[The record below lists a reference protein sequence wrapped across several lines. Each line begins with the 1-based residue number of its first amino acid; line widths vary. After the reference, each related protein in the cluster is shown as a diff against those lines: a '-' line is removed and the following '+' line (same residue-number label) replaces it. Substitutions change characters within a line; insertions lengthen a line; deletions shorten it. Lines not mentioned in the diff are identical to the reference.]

1 MRQLVGVMRKEF
13 VHIRRDARLI
23 GYVVGLPIIIALL
36 FGYAL
41 RLTVDNM
48 DAAVWDQDKTFMSMN
63 VKDRLTQKAGLKLI
77 EVDSEDAIH
86 TMLRRGTAHLGIII
100 PKGLSRRIA
109 DNQTSTLRLIID
121 GTMPTLAQ
129 GALYSTSFLTSD
141 DALTDVLV
149 DEDGPKRPPAPL
161 TVESEILFNPSMRDT
176 DFFLPGT
183 MGIVVMLVSLA
194 LTTGLV
200 REKEQ
205 QTIEQVWA
213 TPMSRVAFV
222 SGKLI
227 PYALVTAADFAMVA
241 VLSRLVFGLP
251 FRGSLLAVVA
261 LAVLFI
267 VAMLALGSLIASVSE
282 AQIQQH
288 FMNVFVF
295 ILSIMLSGFVFP
307 LEAVPVWLQPLSRV
321 LPMTYFVE
329 AIRALTLKGASL
341 GEVRSDYVALAAFS
355 LVCAAMTLRGFRK
368 QTA

>member
-13 VHIRRDARLI
+13 VHIRRDPRLI

-36 FGYAL
+36 FGFAL
-41 RLTVDNM
+41 RLTVDHLS
-48 DAAVWDQDKTFMSMN
+48 AAVWDQDRTFISMS
-63 VKDRLTQKAGLKLI
+63 VKDRLAEKAGLTLI
-77 EVDSEDAIH
+77 EVDSEAAIH
-86 TMLRRGTAHLGIII
+86 DMLRRGDVHLGFVI
-100 PKGLSRRIA
+100 PKGLSRSVA
-109 DNQTSTLRLIID
+109 NNQSSTIRLVVD

-129 GALYSTSFLTSD
+129 GALYSTAFLTNDEGLADLLVAD
-141 DALTDVLV
+141 DGVM
-149 DEDGPKRPPAPL
+149 RSPPAL
-161 TVESEILFNPSMRDT
+161 TVESSILFNPSMRDT
-176 DFFLPGT
+176 NFFLPGT

-205 QTIEQVWA
+205 QTIEQLWA

-222 SGKLI
+222 SGKLV

-241 VLSRLVFGLP
+241 VVSRVVFGLP
-251 FRGSLLAVVA
+251 FRGSILAVVG
-261 LAVLFI
+261 LASVFI
-267 VAMLALGSLIASVSE
+267 IAMLALGSLIASVSE

-307 LEAVPVWLQPLSRV
+307 LEAVPNWLQPLARI

-329 AIRALTLKGASL
+329 GIRALTLKGASFT
-341 GEVRSDYVALAAFS
+341 EIRVDFFALALFA
-355 LVCAAMTLRGFRK
+355 LVCALATLRGFRK
-368 QTA
+368 QMA